1 VRVSENGRCLVDD
14 DGAPF
19 FYLADTAWG
28 LLHAPTF
35 EEVEHYLR
43 VRKEQGFTVIMPV
56 IVWALERDESR
67 HGKPFVDGDPTKPN
81 EPFFRHV
88 DRVFESANALG
99 LVVAPLPSW
108 GTYVVPG
115 PHAVITPENAAAY
128 GEFLGRRYRDRDLVW
143 VLGGD
148 RNPLPGDPSKI
159 PPWRVAGWRAW
170 SDDPTVGDERHLAS
184 WRAMAAGI
192 AAGDGGRHLKTYHP
206 TAVHSSAEWLHEEPW
221 LDFNM
226 WQTSTW
232 LEIDYCRSL
241 LEDYARVPAKPFLD
255 GETRYENSHRYFST
269 RGGAPAGVRMTP
281 RRVRQ
286 AAYYAFLCGAMGHT
300 YGCRDVWPFHVP
312 SDRPVDRDS
321 DTHWREA
328 IRFPAAEQMRHLRC
342 LLTDYPWH
350 RLVPERDGE
359 GRINQQ
365 QAGRL
370 ARPEPT
376 PAPHLVVRGS
386 GDGDLRVQAA
396 VADDGSFALAYL
408 PETMRLTLD
417 LGRLAG
423 SPVEAWWFD
432 PTTGEYRFA
441 QRFAQHG
448 ALTLQ
453 APRGL
458 DDRDHVLALRVVD
471 AGR

>member
-1 VRVSENGRCLVDD
+1 VRVSRNGRHLLDD
-14 DGAPF
+14 GGAPF
-19 FYLADTAWG
+19 FYLTDTAWA
-28 LLHAPTF
+28 LLHTPTF

-56 IVWALERDESR
+56 VAWGLELDQSR
-67 HGKPFVDGDPTKPN
+67 YGRPFLEGDPTRPN

-88 DRVFESANALG
+88 DRVFETANALG

-108 GTYVVPG
+108 GEYVVPA
-115 PHAVITPENAAAY
+115 PHAAISPENAGAY

-148 RNPLPGDPSKI
+148 RNPLPGDPSTI
-159 PPWRVAGWRAW
+159 PPWRANGWRAW
-170 SDDPTVGDERHLAS
+170 SDDPTVGDERYLAS

-192 AAGDGGRHLKTYHP
+192 TAGDGGGHLKTYHP

-232 LEIDYCRSL
+232 LEIDYCRTL
-241 LEDYARVPAKPFLD
+241 LEDYGRVPVKPFLD

-269 RGGAPAGVRMTP
+269 RTGPPAGVRMTA

-286 AAYYAFLCGAMGHT
+286 AAYCAFLCGAMGHT
-300 YGCRDVWPFHVP
+300 YGCRDVWSFHVP
-312 SDRPVDRDS
+312 SDRPVNRDS

-328 IRFPAAEQMRHLRC
+328 IHFPAAEQMRHLRRV
-342 LLTDYPWH
+342 LTDYPWH
-350 RLVPERDGE
+350 RLVPELDGE
-359 GRINQQ
+359 GRLNEQ

-370 ARPEPT
+370 AH
-376 PAPHLVVRGS
+376 PAPVGTPHLVVRGS
-386 GDGDLRVQAA
+386 GEGDLHVQAA
-396 VADDGSFALAYL
+396 VADDGSYALAYV

-432 PTTGEYRFA
+432 PGAGDYRFE
-441 QRFAQHG
+441 QRFHQRG
-448 ALTLQ
+448 VITLQ
-453 APRGL
+453 APGGC

-471 AGR
+471 ARG